1 MEDENLKPITRFD
14 KTEEYESEIID
25 LITQLRISCNR
36 NKIPMFVSICIKN
49 DEHGSLY
56 KNEMVGA
63 ASSGINLKDD
73 KLVGFV
79 NVINGFDTVPKRE
92 EIEIDF

>member
-1 MEDENLKPITRFD
+1 MKDPNYFD

-25 LITQLRISCNR
+25 LVTQLRIACNR

-49 DEHGSLY
+49 DENGTKY

-63 ASSGINLKDD
+63 ASSGIKLNDD
-73 KLVGFV
+73 KLIKYV
-79 NVINGFDTVPKRE
+79 NVLNGFETVPKRE
-92 EIEIDF
+92 EVEIDFD